1 LLGLSALINLPQF
14 QGLINLAQT
23 NPGLFNQLT
32 NSSYFDLPNYNT
44 AAPVTTSATTSNSS
58 SSTAPVSIAA
68 AMPAPTT
75 GTHGYNTDAAM
86 TTSNNNTNKFEPVL
100 TTFTNNTT
108 SSTATPAVQTPT
120 TAEELESSL
129 RILASELGFDPS
141 KFTGSDLDYV
151 NMDDFLNTYS
161 K

>member
-1 LLGLSALINLPQF
+1 
-14 QGLINLAQT
+14 
-23 NPGLFNQLT
+23 
-32 NSSYFDLPNYNT
+32 
-44 AAPVTTSATTSNSS
+44 
-58 SSTAPVSIAA
+58 
-68 AMPAPTT
+68 
-75 GTHGYNTDAAM
+75 M
-86 TTSNNNTNKFEPVL
+86 TTSNTNTNKFEPVL
-100 TTFTNNTT
+100 TTHTNNTT

-161 K
+161 KSHFYKMIFVLIPHL